1 MYAGHVRGRI
11 FGASFHSA
19 LRKMAPFPMFK
30 LPLKKIALTILPL
43 LLAASVAQA
52 QFYYFG
58 QNKVQYTKFHWE
70 ILKTKHFDIY
80 YYPQMS
86 ELANQGARIA
96 ESGYRYLEN
105 LFDFSIT
112 HRIPLILYS
121 SHLYFEQTNTMP
133 GFIPPGVGG
142 FFEFMKGRV
151 VIPYDGSLY
160 ELKHVIRHEL
170 THVFMFT
177 KIATMLH
184 EHRMSTDRVPPL
196 WFNEGLAEFLSTKWD
211 DQAEMVIRDAVLSG
225 YLVPLEE
232 MDRIDGTFLMYK
244 EGQNILWYIKHHY
257 GEDKIF
263 LLIDNFWKSTS
274 FSEDMKMT
282 LGLDYREF
290 DKKWIYHL
298 QKKYY
303 PLLAT
308 HDMPSRVTSDVCT
321 EGFNDSPVYYKASD
335 GKKYVYFIGN
345 HDGYTDIYEQQ
356 LGVKSRP
363 VVLIRGERESEFE
376 SFHLPSERIAI
387 SCNGLLAFVTKSG
400 ETDVLHLYDVNRK
413 KISENKRFKDITRIG
428 SVCFSSN
435 GEEIAFSAASMEGYY
450 DIYVYNLKSGK
461 LRQLTHGYYDDRDP
475 AWSPDGK
482 WMVFSSDRTV
492 YGDDGFY
499 NLFLMNMQT
508 GRIRYLTKGRES
520 DFQPIWSP
528 DGSELAYV
536 SNKNGGQNIFI
547 MPLDLSIM
555 PDSVVSYQI
564 TNFIT
569 AAFNPDVTGSDTLGL
584 IFSAFENYTFQIRT
598 LDSLRQ
604 RVSDA
609 KEKFTFAVTDYDSS
623 WQQPGYVAK
632 GAITGAPYIP
642 KYSIDIAESQISTD
656 PVFGTAG
663 GAAMALS
670 DMLGNDQ
677 YYFLLFNTAQAQD
690 EILKSFNL
698 AISKIS
704 MTHRMNYAYGVFS
717 FAGPV
722 YDLTDPDVYFYERS
736 YGGYFSLSYPLSRF
750 RRIEATTSLS
760 STYKNLY
767 YGIGEQTSLLFSNS
781 VAYVEDNSL
790 WGPTGPM
797 DGHRM
802 LASIAYTSDV
812 KYGSEDYLT
821 LMLDYR
827 RYFRINQTVTFATR
841 EALLMNLG
849 LRSRRFFMGG
859 SWSLRGWPLWSIR
872 GKKLWIASEELR
884 FPVINEL
891 NIDFPF
897 GGVLFTAIRGAAYF
911 DAGAAWD
918 NAYTSTLGDFG
929 VGLRFNLGGVLVL
942 RWDMG
947 KRIEDNFH
955 KLEHGLFSQFFFGW
969 DF

>member
-1 MYAGHVRGRI
+1 VI
-11 FGASFHSA
+11 KSV
-19 LRKMAPFPMFK
+19 L
-30 LPLKKIALTILPL
+30 LILPFL
-43 LLAASVAQA
+43 LIVSGAQA

-58 QNKVQYTKFHWE
+58 QNKVQYTKFHWK
-70 ILKTKHFDIY
+70 ILKTEHFDIY

-105 LFDFSIT
+105 LFDFNIV

-133 GFIPPGVGG
+133 GFIPVGVGG

-151 VIPYDGSLY
+151 VIPYDGSMY
-160 ELKHVIRHEL
+160 QLKHVIRHEL

-196 WFNEGLAEFLSTKWD
+196 WFSEGLAEFLSTKWD

-225 YLVPLEE
+225 YLVPLSD
-232 MDRIDGTFLMYK
+232 MDRINGTFLMYK
-244 EGQNILWYIKHHY
+244 EGENILKFISEHY
-257 GEDKIF
+257 GEDKVF
-263 LLIDNFWKSTS
+263 LLIDNFWKSAS
-274 FSEDMKMT
+274 FDQDMKMT
-282 LGLDYREF
+282 LGMNYAEF
-290 DKKWIYHL
+290 DKRWIYSL

-303 PLLAT
+303 PILST
-308 HDMPSRVTSDVCT
+308 HDMPSRVTRDVYS
-321 EGFNDSPVYYKASD
+321 EGFNDSPVYYKTPA
-335 GKKYVYFIGN
+335 GKKYVYYIGN

-356 LGVKSRP
+356 LGEESKPRIIV
-363 VVLIRGERESEFE
+363 RGERTSEFE
-376 SFHLPSERIAI
+376 AFHLPSDRMAI
-387 SCNGLLAFVTKSG
+387 SRNGVLAFVSKSG
-400 ETDVLHLYDVNRK
+400 ETDVLHLFDVNKK
-413 KISENKRFKDITRIG
+413 KIIENKRFEDISRIG

-435 GEEIAFSAASMEGYY
+435 GEAIAFSGASMKGYY
-450 DIYVYNLKSGK
+450 NIYIYDMRTGQ
-461 LRQLTHGYYDDRDP
+461 LRHLTHGYFDDRDP

-482 WMVFSSDRTV
+482 WMVFSSDRTI
-492 YGDDGFY
+492 YGNDGFF
-499 NLFLMNMQT
+499 NLSLMNLET
-508 GRIRYLTKGRES
+508 GRIMYLTKGPEA
-520 DFQPIWSP
+520 DFQPVWSP
-528 DGSELAYV
+528 DGSEIAYV
-536 SNKNGGQNIFI
+536 GNENGGQNIFV
-547 MPLDLSIM
+547 MPLNLSIL
-555 PDSVVSYQI
+555 PDSVTAYRI
-564 TNFIT
+564 TSFVT
-569 AAFNPDVTGSDTLGL
+569 AAFNPDFVGTDSLGL
-584 IFSAFENYTFQIRT
+584 IFSAFEHYTFQIRMI
-598 LDSLRQ
+598 DSLKSRIEDPKGK
-604 RVSDA
+604 S
-609 KEKFTFAVTDYDSS
+609 TFALTDFDST
-623 WQQPGYVAK
+623 WEAPGYEARGEIASV
-632 GAITGAPYIP
+632 PYIP

-677 YYFLLFNTAQAQD
+677 YYFLLFNTAQSQD

-704 MTHRMNYAYGVFS
+704 LTHRMNYAYGVFS
-717 FAGPV
+717 FAGPQ
-722 YDLTDPDVYFYERS
+722 YDLSDPDIYFYERS
-736 YGGYFSLSYPLSRF
+736 YGGYFTLSYPLSRF
-750 RRIEATTSLS
+750 RRIEATTSMS
-760 STYKNLY
+760 STYKDLY

-781 VAYVEDNSL
+781 VAYIEDNSL
-790 WGPTGPM
+790 WGPTGPL

-802 LASIAYTSDV
+802 LASIAYTSDI
-812 KYGSEDYLT
+812 KYGTVNYLT

-827 RYFRINQTVTFATR
+827 RYFRISQTVAFATR
-841 EALLMNLG
+841 EAILMNQG
-849 LRSRRFFMGG
+849 IQSRRFFMGG
-859 SWSLRGWPLWSIR
+859 SWDLRGWPLWSIR
-872 GKKLWIASEELR
+872 GKKMWIASEELR

-897 GGVLFTAIRGAAYF
+897 GGMLFTAIRGAAYF

-918 NAYTSTLGDFG
+918 NVYTSTLGDFG
-929 VGLRFNLGGVLVL
+929 VGLRMNLGGVVVL

-955 KLEHGLFSQFFFGW
+955 RLEHGLFSQFFFGW